1 MLFLM
6 LKDHLFFGT
15 PAQPSSNLV
24 SSNTCGI
31 SRRPIRYV
39 RSARSHI
46 VVGICIALERREF
59 ASSRDVVRIRMFP
72 AIRYSAPKNHLDKPS
87 LRGPRS
93 RGIRTGMD
101 ETPGETA
108 HVPST

>member
-59 ASSRDVVRIRMFP
+59 ASSRDVVRIRMFRP
-72 AIRYSAPKNHLDKPS
+72 SAIPLRKIISINRPFGPSVTWDSYRY
-87 LRGPRS
+87 G
-93 RGIRTGMD
+93 
-101 ETPGETA
+101 
-108 HVPST
+108 